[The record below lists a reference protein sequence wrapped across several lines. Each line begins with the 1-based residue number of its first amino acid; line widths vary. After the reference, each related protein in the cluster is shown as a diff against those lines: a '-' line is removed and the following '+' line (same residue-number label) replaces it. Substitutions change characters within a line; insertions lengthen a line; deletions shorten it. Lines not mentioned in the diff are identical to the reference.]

1 MHLGTLSLQ
10 LSINNRMTLFLLAII
25 VHTVLIPI
33 DILFQMIRVD
43 NASYSSNSVVVGMQ
57 EGYYVDTEVGGYP
70 SPRRPSFH
78 KIMDFL
84 PPQSLIEVRKT
95 EVSVCVPGV
104 VGLVN
109 ALLHLYSV
117 SMIKYLLYY
126 GLILTFAVLH
136 SRCWIPIQ

>member
-1 MHLGTLSLQ
+1 
-10 LSINNRMTLFLLAII
+10 MTLFLLAII

-57 EGYYVDTEVGGYP
+57 EGYYVDTELGGYP

-84 PPQSLIEVRKT
+84 PPQSLIEVKKT
-95 EVSVCVPGV
+95 EVSMCVCIWTSECFYCNCIVCQ
-104 VGLVN
+104 
-109 ALLHLYSV
+109 LLNIYCI
-117 SMIKYLLYY
+117 MD
-126 GLILTFAVLH
+126 
-136 SRCWIPIQ
+136 